1 MSAAVDPTH
10 VSPAAKVAVQPFFLI
25 GALYA
30 ALMMA
35 LWVPWFLGFIQ
46 VPSAWAAQAWFTHEL
61 VLGFAPA
68 IIAGVLLTIIPNEMG
83 RKPLS
88 SVLLAAF
95 VVLWFAGRIA
105 MSLSAHLDVMTT
117 AVLSVAF
124 LLVIAVVIAR
134 EILGSSDWSALV
146 VVALLFG
153 LAAADALFHY
163 EMWEFGRTKFAANV
177 ALALALLLLT
187 ILAGRAAF
195 SAKRQS
201 TIFYLACGFVALGFV
216 LTGLGI
222 LWDDYDFATGGMHAW
237 TVGSIGAMALAV
249 VVMTCASSAGRSSTS
264 LGTII
269 LYGLVLVSGLAWTI
283 AGLYPQ
289 WTLPL
294 LPISGLAW
302 IVAFAGLAVR
312 YGRTFFSTRLH

>member
-10 VSPAAKVAVQPFFLI
+10 VSPAAKFAGQPFFLI

-30 ALMMA
+30 VLMMV

-68 IIAGVLLTIIPNEMG
+68 VIAGVLLTIIPNEMG

-88 SVLLAAF
+88 GVLFAAI
-95 VVLWFAGRIA
+95 VVLWLAGRIA

-124 LLVIAVVIAR
+124 LLVIAAVIAR

-163 EMWEFGRTKFAANV
+163 EMWEFGRTKLAANI
-177 ALALALLLLT
+177 ALALALLSLT
-187 ILAGRAAF
+187 ILAGRAAS

-201 TIFYLACGFVALGFV
+201 TIFYIACGFVALGFV
-216 LTGLGI
+216 LAGLGI

-237 TVGSIGAMALAV
+237 TIGSIGALAV
-249 VVMTCASSAGRSSTS
+249 AVMTCELHAGRSPTRI
-264 LGTII
+264 GMII

>member
-1 MSAAVDPTH
+1 MSATINPNHPLPVAN
-10 VSPAAKVAVQPFFLI
+10 AAVQPFLMI

-46 VPSAWAAQAWFTHEL
+46 VPSAWPAQAWFTHEL

-68 IIAGVLLTIIPNEMG
+68 IVAGILLTNIPSERG
-83 RKPLS
+83 HEPLS
-88 SVLLAAF
+88 GVALATL
-95 VVLWFAGRIA
+95 VVLWLAGRIA
-105 MSLSAHLDVMTT
+105 MGVSAHLDVMTT
-117 AVLSVAF
+117 MVLSVAF
-124 LLVIAVVIAR
+124 LLVIPVLIAR
-134 EILGSSDWSALV
+134 EFLGSRNWGDLV

-153 LAAADALFHY
+153 LGAADALFHY
-163 EMWEFGRTKFAANV
+163 EMWEFGRTKLAANV
-177 ALALALLLLT
+177 ALALTLFILT
-187 ILAGRAAF
+187 ILAGRAAS

-201 TIFYLACGFVALGFV
+201 TIFYIACGFVALGFV

-222 LWDDYDFATGGMHAW
+222 LWDDYDFASAGMHAW
-237 TVGSIGAMALAV
+237 TVGSIGMLAV
-249 VVMTCASSAGRSSTS
+249 AGMMCASSAGRSPTS
-264 LGTII
+264 VGTII

-294 LPISGLAW
+294 LPISGLTW
-302 IVAFAGLAVR
+302 IAAFVGFAVR
-312 YGRTFFSTRLH
+312 YGRTFCSTRSH

>member
-1 MSAAVDPTH
+1 MSAAVDPTY
-10 VSPAAKVAVQPFFLI
+10 VSPAAKVAVHPFLLI

-68 IIAGVLLTIIPNEMG
+68 IVAGVLLTIIPSETG
-83 RKPLS
+83 RTPLS
-88 SVLLAAF
+88 GVLLAVL
-95 VVLWFAGRIA
+95 VVLWLAGRIA
-105 MSLSAHLDVMTT
+105 MGLSAHLDVMTT

-134 EILGSSDWSALV
+134 EILGSGNWGDLV
-146 VVALLFG
+146 VVALLLG
-153 LAAADALFHY
+153 LGAAAALFHY
-163 EMWEFGRTKFAANV
+163 EMWEFGRTKLAASI

-187 ILAGRAAF
+187 ILAGRAAS

-201 TIFYLACGFVALGFV
+201 TIFYTACGFVALGFV
-216 LTGLGI
+216 LTGLGM

-237 TVGSIGAMALAV
+237 TVGSIGALAV
-249 VVMTCASSAGRSSTS
+249 AVMTCASSAGQSPTS
-264 LGTII
+264 VGTII
-269 LYGLVLVSGLAWTI
+269 LYGLVFVSGLAWTI

-294 LPISGLAW
+294 LPISGLTW
-302 IVAFAGLAVR
+302 IAAFVGLAVR
-312 YGRTFFSTRLH
+312 YARTFF

>member
-10 VSPAAKVAVQPFFLI
+10 VPPADKVAVQPFLLI

-68 IIAGVLLTIIPNEMG
+68 IVAGVLLTIIPSERS
-83 RKPLS
+83 RKARRGIA
-88 SVLLAAF
+88 LATL
-95 VVLWFAGRIA
+95 VVLWLAGRIA
-105 MSLSAHLDVMTT
+105 MGFSAHLDVMTT

-124 LLVIAVVIAR
+124 LFVIAAVIAR
-134 EILGSSDWSALV
+134 EILGSNDRGDLV

-153 LAAADALFHY
+153 LGAADALFHY
-163 EMWEFGRTKFAANV
+163 EMWEFGRTKLAANI

-201 TIFYLACGFVALGFV
+201 TFFYIACGFVALGFV

-222 LWDDYDFATGGMHAW
+222 LWDDYDFASGGMHAW
-237 TVGSIGAMALAV
+237 SVGSIGAMALAV
-249 VVMTCASSAGRSSTS
+249 MTCASGAGRSSTS
-264 LGTII
+264 VGTII

-294 LPISGLAW
+294 LPISGLTW
-302 IVAFAGLAVR
+302 IVAFVGLAVR